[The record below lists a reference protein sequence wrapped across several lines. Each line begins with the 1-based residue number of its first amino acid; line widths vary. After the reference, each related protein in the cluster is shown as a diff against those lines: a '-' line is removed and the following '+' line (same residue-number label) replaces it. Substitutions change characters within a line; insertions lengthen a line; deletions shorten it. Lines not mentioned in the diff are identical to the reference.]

1 MKFNKIKKVSLILSL
16 IMIISLISFNKRTV
30 AVTPDKPTFDIEMTA
45 TPDPA
50 IVGEDITVSGVVKPN
65 DFETEIPAKEI
76 VLVLDT
82 SGSMEGN
89 KMTELKKAANAFIE
103 KMKGVENLDIGIVQY
118 STLAIINPNREN
130 GNDTYKSHDASFS
143 DSTVPKYRPLENKLL
158 DVTDSRLTQ
167 MINGLEAKGGTNI
180 GEGLRKAIYML
191 DNGKPNANKAV
202 VLMTDGLP
210 TFYSVEENTLIFS
223 DMNLWTSSY
232 SSWNSLST
240 DNKNEITTLWNS
252 NNKASSRWGLSS
264 TQWNKY
270 KYAQRTV
277 LQNAWDN
284 WVTFRDNINNKFK
297 PYYTIDNEIILNV
310 RGAGS
315 GLDGESKEYAEYMG
329 NLIKEKGYNSYSI
342 GYGLDNSG
350 KETLKDIHQSMLSK
364 ELSEDTLE
372 NEKNGLFLTSGN
384 AITTVFEQ
392 IATDIINSYPV
403 NNLALNIT
411 FSEGFSLNIG
421 GNKVDIGNITYT
433 KVEDYI
439 SEDKVKY
446 TAKDIPFSFIIKATK
461 AGQQTINSEMN
472 ISYVFNNES
481 LSHKIDKPITINI
494 ESNELPKIN
503 ASLESN
509 KELTITKDDEFI
521 VKYKLSPQDFEFKD
535 INNATQKDV
544 VLLIDNSS
552 LVDNDAFS
560 SLKNSIFNKLLN
572 NTTLLN
578 LKTNYSVITFS
589 DKAELLSGFTTNIT
603 DLNNNVIININQNSS
618 REANLNNAIDLV
630 KTTLNGGRT
639 DATKNIIIMAQDNI
653 YYTESK
659 IDELESKG
667 YNIILLSLGSGENS
681 KLIELENNKELL
693 IEKESVF
700 KTGSDGNNIE
710 NTYMSKIA
718 ERLISS
724 TKYKP
729 YIFNPE
735 ITLNLSNNFEIV
747 KGATVVN
754 GNTVKIVSDKKVVY
768 NNIGENK
775 YHGESIEIELTV
787 RVKDENTGVFNLGT
801 ANLKHENLVGGYKEI
816 VLATPEVTVKEAI
829 KDLVHGLYSG
839 LSGSELIIEKPIDD
853 KKGFEIIGGATLT
866 FGAKFKTSTDNVK
879 ATLNIDSE
887 FDLSNGTFEIYKVDK
902 SSEKSKLLKLEQVD
916 NKIRTNS
923 LDININN
930 IGTNGIETELVII
943 YKVKVKDDSVGKFF
957 ENKITIGKLS
967 EGTKIYTPASPIHDE
982 NNSMDKLP
990 ELF

>member
-1 MKFNKIKKVSLILSL
+1 MKINKIKKVSLILSL
-16 IMIISLISFNKRTV
+16 IMIISLLSFNQRTL
-30 AVTPDKPTFDIEMTA
+30 ADTPDKPTFDIEMTA

-50 IVGEDITVSGVVKPN
+50 IVGEDITVNGVVKPN

-82 SGSMEGN
+82 SGSMAGN

-118 STLAIINPNREN
+118 STLAIINPKREN

-143 DSTVPKYRPLENKLL
+143 DSTVPKYRPLENELL

-191 DNGKPNANKAV
+191 DNGKKDANKAV

-223 DMNLWTSSY
+223 DMSLWTSAY
-232 SSWNSLST
+232 TSWNNLST
-240 DNKNEITTLWNS
+240 ADKNEITRLWNA

-264 TQWNKY
+264 TQWQDNY
-270 KYAQRTV
+270 SRAQRTV
-277 LQNAWDN
+277 LESAWNN
-284 WVTFRDNINNKFK
+284 WVNFRNNINNKFK

-315 GLDGESKEYAEYMG
+315 GLDNPSKEYAKYMG
-329 NLIKEKGYNSYSI
+329 DLIKEKGYNAYSI

-350 KETLKDIHQSMLSK
+350 KKVLKEIHQSMVSK
-364 ELSEDTLE
+364 ELSEDVLE
-372 NEKNGLFLTSGN
+372 NEKSGLFLTSGN

-433 KVEDYI
+433 KVEGYI

-472 ISYVFNNES
+472 ISYVFNNET
-481 LSHKIDKPITINI
+481 LSHKIGEPISINI

-503 ASLESN
+503 ASLESD
-509 KELTITKDDEFI
+509 KKLTITKDDEFI
-521 VKYKLSPQDFEFKD
+521 VKYKLSPQEFEFKD

-552 LVDNDAFS
+552 LVNNVAFS
-560 SLKNSIFNKLLN
+560 SLKNSMFNKLLN
-572 NTTLLN
+572 NTTLVN

-589 DKAELLSGFTTNIT
+589 DKAQLLSGFTTDIT
-603 DLNNNVIININQNSS
+603 NLNNNVIKNINQNSS
-618 REANLNNAIDLV
+618 KEANLDNAIDLV

-639 DATKNIIIMAQDNI
+639 DATKNIIIMAQDNV

-700 KTGSDGNNIE
+700 KTGSDGNDVE
-710 NTYMSKIA
+710 KTYMSKIA
-718 ERLISS
+718 ERLIST

-747 KGATVVN
+747 KGATTVN
-754 GNTVKIVSDKKVVY
+754 GNTVKIVPDKKVVY

-787 RVKDENTGVFNLGT
+787 RVKDENTGVFNLGP

-816 VLATPEVTVKEAI
+816 ILATPEVTVKEAI

-839 LSGSELIIEKPIDD
+839 LSGSDIIIEKPIEEE
-853 KKGFEIIGGATLT
+853 GFEIIGGSTLT
-866 FGAKFKTSTDNVK
+866 FGAKFKTSTDKVK
-879 ATLNIDSE
+879 ATLNIDSQ

-902 SSEKSKLLKLEQVD
+902 SSEKSKLLKLDQLD
-916 NKIRTNS
+916 NKIKTNS

-930 IGTNGIETELVII
+930 IGTNGIETELVIL
-943 YKVKVKDDSVGKFF
+943 YKVKVKDDSINEDF
-957 ENKITIGKLS
+957 ENKITIGKLIDD
-967 EGTKIYTPASPIHDE
+967 TKIYTPSTPIHDE
-982 NNSMDKLP
+982 NNPMDKLP